1 MSISKETDRPKN
13 ILGLFSFDLTRFFAD
28 NDYSEIESTDEEG
41 VIMVEFEKEF
51 PLTELGMFDKVCF
64 RLFNEKDNIVAS
76 NHINVTFPASPHYA
90 SKEYTMSLVNAL
102 FEIYGY
108 DDDRK
113 GEWTD
118 TDAKSFADK
127 DFDRQWTIGSDKR
140 VYAIKLSFTEK
151 HGLYLKIFFFNR
163 LMESIKGNV

>member
-1 MSISKETDRPKN
+1 M
-13 ILGLFSFDLTRFFAD
+13 GLFSFDLTRFFAD
-28 NDYSEIESTDEEG
+28 SDYSEIESTDEEG

-76 NHINVTFPASPHYA
+76 NHINVTFPASPRYA
-90 SKEYTMSLVNAL
+90 TKEYTMSLVNAL

-118 TDAKSFADK
+118 ADAKSFADK
-127 DFDRQWTIGSDKR
+127 DFDRQWTIGNDKR
-140 VYAIKLSFTEK
+140 VYAIKLSYTEK